1 MKTYYVTFKVESRFI
16 AAVDAEDIHTALKE
30 AQGRFSDAD
39 FGEAENIDGEPIVVE
54 DEESNFVW
62 GK

>member
-16 AAVDAEDIHTALKE
+16 AAVDAEDIDTALKE

-39 FGEAENIDGEPIVVE
+39 FGEAEAVDGEPIIVE
-54 DEESNFVW
+54 DQEGNFVW
-62 GK
+62 EK